1 MQKII
6 NLLFAGDVAKFVKDY
21 LILIEIIF
29 IPAISIILPAAV
41 QTKVKKKFLVTIL
54 IHHHDL
60 FYLGSL
66 LWIRFNWFVNNKIK
80 FNTNII

>member
-6 NLLFAGDVAKFVKDY
+6 NLFRLFAGEVAKFFIDY

-41 QTKVKKKFLVTIL
+41 QTKVKKKFLVTPHI
-54 IHHHDL
+54 
-60 FYLGSL
+60 
-66 LWIRFNWFVNNKIK
+66 
-80 FNTNII
+80 

>member
-41 QTKVKKKFLVTIL
+41 QTKVKKKVSC
-54 IHHHDL
+54 
-60 FYLGSL
+60 YYPYSSS
-66 LWIRFNWFVNNKIK
+66 
-80 FNTNII
+80 